1 LEFREKEIETI
12 KENLNKEL
20 STRRD
25 VEAKNLDLENQIK
38 DF

>member
-12 KENLNKEL
+12 KENLNKEI
-20 STRRD
+20 STIRD

>member
-25 VEAKNLDLENQIK
+25 FEAKNLDLENQIK